1 MNGSRVEKIVEF
13 GLDSPEGMAVDWV
26 AHNLYWAD
34 TGSKKIEVARL
45 DGSFRKVLFWE
56 QVEEPRSLAL
66 DPREGYGDHFFNF
79 KWQSLTTNYSRFM
92 YWSDW
97 GKTGRIER
105 AAMDG
110 TRNETLMERLGRA
123 NGLTIDFMKSRLFWT
138 ALDTPAI
145 ESSDLSGMHRRT
157 IIATEIQKPYG
168 LTQYQVSRL
177 KNYPAN
183 LH

>member
-1 MNGSRVEKIVEF
+1 
-13 GLDSPEGMAVDWV
+13 
-26 AHNLYWAD
+26 
-34 TGSKKIEVARL
+34 
-45 DGSFRKVLFWE
+45 
-56 QVEEPRSLAL
+56 
-66 DPREGYGDHFFNF
+66 
-79 KWQSLTTNYSRFM
+79 M

-110 TRNETLMERLGRA
+110 TRNEILMERLGRA

-145 ESSDLSGMHRRT
+145 ESSDLSGLHRRQ

-168 LTQYQVSRL
+168 LTQYQVRTI
-177 KNYPAN
+177 KKFC
-183 LH
+183 

>member
-1 MNGSRVEKIVEF
+1 
-13 GLDSPEGMAVDWV
+13 
-26 AHNLYWAD
+26 
-34 TGSKKIEVARL
+34 
-45 DGSFRKVLFWE
+45 
-56 QVEEPRSLAL
+56 
-66 DPREGYGDHFFNF
+66 
-79 KWQSLTTNYSRFM
+79 M

-110 TRNETLMERLGRA
+110 TRNETLMEKLGRA
-123 NGLTIDFMKSRLFWT
+123 NGLTIDFMKSRLYWT

-145 ESSDLSGMHRRT
+145 ESSDLSGMDRRT

-168 LTQYQVSRL
+168 LTQYQVRRFQ
-177 KNYPAN
+177 NYPIN